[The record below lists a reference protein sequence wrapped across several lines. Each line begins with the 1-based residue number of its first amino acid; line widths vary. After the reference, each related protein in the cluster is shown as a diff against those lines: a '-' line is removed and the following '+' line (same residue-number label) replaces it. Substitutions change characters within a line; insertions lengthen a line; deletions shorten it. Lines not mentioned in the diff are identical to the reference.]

1 MEQPWPQHL
10 SDDPS
15 SYPASDGDSPVIP
28 LPSEPMAPLSSGELP
43 SGSDWGYQLKW
54 DGVRMLA
61 RLNGHGQVE
70 LFSRKLYLKNAVYP
84 EIVALLEAKAAELG
98 PCLLDGEV
106 VWWDGIRPNF
116 QQVLKRERSR
126 VLARHALPEAGA
138 RPTMPGVPGGG
149 AIIGE
154 TSARRNAVVGGSAGR
169 TSVGE
174 TGETSVNS
182 EALTGE
188 QDIPGSHASAASA
201 DKPGSPAS
209 PSAAAESLAN
219 AKSYGGLVYVLFDL
233 LADGGGDLS
242 RLPYEERHGRLT
254 ALIGTGDPRLF
265 ATDLF
270 QDGEALW
277 SWVEANRW
285 EGVVSKRLSSPYREG
300 KKHRD
305 WLKKKIELILDVDI
319 VGLKWR
325 NGIVASLVMELEG
338 GYLGSVS
345 LGLNDALR
353 RVLASTFRP
362 QRSHLA
368 VVACP
373 FPGMPEDLKNEDVQ
387 WLSLPFRCR
396 VTGLELTSAGQLRHP
411 KLVTFLPKEP
421 LS

>member
-10 SDDPS
+10 PDDSSPHPS
-15 SYPASDGDSPVIP
+15 AGGDPFVIP

-61 RLNGHGQVE
+61 RLNGHGHAE

-126 VLARHALPEAGA
+126 MPARHAIPEGGVRSTIPGA
-138 RPTMPGVPGGG
+138 LGGG
-149 AIIGE
+149 TSDGGGVAISGAPADGV
-154 TSARRNAVVGGSAGR
+154 SASAVSLGG
-169 TSVGE
+169 
-174 TGETSVNS
+174 
-182 EALTGE
+182 EALN
-188 QDIPGSHASAASA
+188 
-201 DKPGSPAS
+201 
-209 PSAAAESLAN
+209 AEGNQVRSSN
-219 AKSYGGLVYVLFDL
+219 SKSFGGLVYVLFDL
-233 LADGGGDLS
+233 LADGSGDLTP
-242 RLPYEERHGRLT
+242 LPYEERHRRLT
-254 ALIGTGDPRLF
+254 ALCGTADPRLF
-265 ATDLF
+265 VTDLF

-305 WLKKKIELILDVDI
+305 WLKKKIELVLDVDI

-325 NGIVASLVMELEG
+325 NGMVASLVMELEG
-338 GYLGSVS
+338 DYLGSVS

-362 QRSHLA
+362 QHSHLA

-373 FPGMPEDLKNEDVQ
+373 FPAMPEDLKNEDVQ